1 MPPPQPAVMQATEQ
15 PPAYTPSPAQAA
27 MTEDLQRRQ
36 EELER
41 KAAELQRKEQELA
54 QGQYGSMSTF
64 NYNTFVWKINVFHD
78 FITSLTAFRLPGPHV
93 DENNI

>member
-1 MPPPQPAVMQATEQ
+1 MQATEQ

-41 KAAELQRKEQELA
+41 KAAELQRKEQQLA
-54 QGQYGSMSTF
+54 QGQYGSKYSKGNF
-64 NYNTFVWKINVFHD
+64 EKNERRFVLFLLIKLTPLVIFLKVLFPTDLFHAYQ
-78 FITSLTAFRLPGPHV
+78 I
-93 DENNI
+93 

>member
-54 QGQYGSMSTF
+54 QGQYGSMFMT
-64 NYNTFVWKINVFHD
+64 V
-78 FITSLTAFRLPGPHV
+78 
-93 DENNI
+93 

>member
-1 MPPPQPAVMQATEQ
+1 MFCVKCRYFESFFQQQQTVPPPQPAVMQATEQ

-54 QGQYGSMSTF
+54 QGQYGSM
-64 NYNTFVWKINVFHD
+64 
-78 FITSLTAFRLPGPHV
+78 LTILYFS
-93 DENNI
+93 

>member
-1 MPPPQPAVMQATEQ
+1 MQATEQ

-54 QGQYGSMSTF
+54 QGHYGSM
-64 NYNTFVWKINVFHD
+64 YKD
-78 FITSLTAFRLPGPHV
+78 FL
-93 DENNI
+93 DEMLKATLFAQVKWTVILL